1 MAALTGQRPPGA
13 RPHRQT
19 HGEAHRSQVKH
30 ARELYASK
38 EHTVADIVAL
48 LGIGWQTIYRA
59 HKPAQ
64 MPASRHRMRQGR
76 KPLVAAS
83 AGSRSGECA
92 RRPHRLAAGQG
103 QCV

>member
-13 RPHRQT
+13 RPYRQT

-59 HKPAQ
+59 ISPRKCLQVVIECDRAGSHWSPLRRDPA
-64 MPASRHRMRQGR
+64 PASAHAV
-76 KPLVAAS
+76 LTD
-83 AGSRSGECA
+83 
-92 RRPHRLAAGQG
+92 
-103 QCV
+103 